1 MSYTEPGIRRTRVR
15 PIPPLA
21 RSPTMPDVALFDA
34 KNRLSELIHRVEAG
48 EEIAITRRGKVVARL
63 VPAHDDDARQR
74 ALDAVA
80 ALKASRQG
88 VSLGHLKSRDLV
100 REGRR

>member
-1 MSYTEPGIRRTRVR
+1 MDDI
-15 PIPPLA
+15 
-21 RSPTMPDVALFDA
+21 ALFDA

-63 VPAHDDDARQR
+63 VPPAPEKVEQR
-74 ALDAVA
+74 ACDAIA
-80 ALKASRQG
+80 GLRQSRQG
-88 VSLGHLKSRDLV
+88 VSLGRLKSRDLI

>member
-1 MSYTEPGIRRTRVR
+1 MNDI
-15 PIPPLA
+15 
-21 RSPTMPDVALFDA
+21 ALFEA

-63 VPAHDDDARQR
+63 VPPAPEEADQR
-74 ALDAVA
+74 ARDAIA
-80 ALKASRQG
+80 ALRVSRQG
-88 VSLGHLKSRDLV
+88 VSLGRLNSRDLI

>member
-1 MSYTEPGIRRTRVR
+1 MAALTRR
-15 PIPPLA
+15 LA
-21 RSPTMPDVALFDA
+21 MHDVAIFEA

-63 VPAHDDDARQR
+63 VAPLEGTAGQR

-80 ALKASRQG
+80 ALRACRQG
-88 VSLGHLKSRDLV
+88 VSLGRLKSRDLV

>member
-1 MSYTEPGIRRTRVR
+1 MS
-15 PIPPLA
+15 
-21 RSPTMPDVALFDA
+21 DVALFDA

-63 VPAHDDDARQR
+63 VPARDEDAQQR
-74 ALDAVA
+74 ARDAVA
-80 ALKASRQG
+80 ALKSSRKG
-88 VSLGHLKSRDLV
+88 VSLGRLKSRDLV

>member
-1 MSYTEPGIRRTRVR
+1 MIRRSDF
-15 PIPPLA
+15 IA
-21 RSPTMPDVALFDA
+21 AMNDVALFDA

-63 VPAHDDDARQR
+63 VPAVPEEAEQR
-74 ALDAVA
+74 ARKAIA
-80 ALKASRQG
+80 ALRSSRKG
-88 VSLGHLKSRDLV
+88 VSLGELTSRDLI